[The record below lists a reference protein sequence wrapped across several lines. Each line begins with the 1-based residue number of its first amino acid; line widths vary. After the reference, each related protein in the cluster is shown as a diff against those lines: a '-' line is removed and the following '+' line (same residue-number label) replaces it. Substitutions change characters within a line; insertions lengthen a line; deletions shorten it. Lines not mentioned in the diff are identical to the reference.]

1 MSKQVI
7 EDTSKFLS
15 YVLRH
20 EPQAIGLELDSEG
33 WGDIDALISGAA
45 KNGRQLSRELIE
57 LVVEGNDK
65 KRFALSADS
74 RRIRAVQGHSNKA
87 VQLQLEA
94 KQPPAVLFHGTATRF
109 MDSINEK
116 GLIPGSRHH
125 VHLSQEIDTARAVGQ
140 RYGKV
145 VILQIDAQAMQ
156 AQGFTFYQAENG
168 VWLTDQVPVG
178 FIKAL

>member
-1 MSKQVI
+1 MSKKVI

-45 KNGRQLSRELIE
+45 KGGRQLSRELIE
-57 LVVEGNDK
+57 RVVEGNDK
-65 KRFALSADS
+65 KRFALSADGQ
-74 RRIRAVQGHSNKA
+74 RIRAVQGHSNKT

-94 KQPPAVLFHGTATRF
+94 KQPPAVLYHGTATRF
-109 MDSINEK
+109 MDSINEQ

-125 VHLSQEIDTARAVGQ
+125 VHLSQEIDTAKAVGQ
-140 RYGKV
+140 RYGQV

-156 AQGFTFYQAENG
+156 AQGFRFYQAENG
-168 VWLTDQVPVG
+168 VWLTDQVPVS
-178 FIKAL
+178 FIQAL